1 MTSLWPYWQR
11 PFWLLLIPLLGV
23 LLWKLWRRE
32 KRSGR
37 WQVLL
42 PATFQAAL
50 LTAGSG
56 RNSRMPWLALGLA
69 WLLTLLALLGPTWQR
84 IEQQNPKPAD
94 PLVVVLEL
102 TPEML
107 ASDAS
112 PNRLAQA
119 KRKLLDLLQTRQ
131 DAQTAI
137 VVYAGS
143 AHTVVPLSDDM
154 STSRNL
160 LDALN
165 PSIMP
170 EPGKRA
176 DLAVTKALQL
186 LEQGAQGNGRL
197 LLLTSALSEIERQ
210 GITQA
215 LGRRGQRLHILGV
228 GSTQGAPIIQEDG
241 SFLKDA
247 QGAILLPRLDSFG
260 LKRLANELGGH
271 YQGLTLDDHDLRNL
285 GLLAAPQQVRRD
297 GELTRLQAWADQSHW
312 LLLPLLLL
320 AACAARRG
328 WLLCL
333 PLLLLGLPQ
342 NSYAFS
348 FEDLWLRAD
357 QQGQRLLDAQQPA
370 AAAQRFNDPR
380 WQGQALY
387 QAGDY
392 AAAAERFANAE
403 TASDHYNRGNAL
415 ARSNE
420 LEAAVDA
427 YAQALEL
434 EPDLA
439 QAQKNKTLVED
450 LLQQKQQEQEQ
461 EQEQPDD
468 PQKPS
473 DTQNQPSAQPQT
485 GKPEQ
490 NARPQAEQAPSSPS
504 KPEDESPQPAQPGS
518 DEDANTPP
526 EQPEQP
532 KEDDSDSR
540 EEQIANAEPALDGER
555 RQALEQWLRQIPD
568 DPGELLRRKFRLEQ
582 QQHQEQLQ

>member
-1 MTSLWPYWQR
+1 MSELTSLWPHWQR
-11 PFWLLLIPLLGV
+11 PFWLLLIPLLGF
-23 LLWKLWRRE
+23 LLWQLWHRE

-37 WQVLL
+37 WQALL
-42 PATFQAAL
+42 PAAFQSAL
-50 LTAGSG
+50 LTATGG
-56 RNSRMPWLALGLA
+56 RNSRLPWLALGLA
-69 WLLTLLALLGPTWQR
+69 WLLALLALLGPSWQR

-94 PLVVVLEL
+94 PLVVLLEL

-119 KRKLLDLLQTRQ
+119 KRKLLDLLEARQ

-143 AHTVVPLSDDM
+143 AHTLVPLSDDLA
-154 STSRNL
+154 TSRNL
-160 LDALN
+160 LDALS
-165 PSIMP
+165 PEIMP

-176 DLAVTKALQL
+176 DLAVIKALQL
-186 LEQGAQGNGRL
+186 LERGAQGNGRL
-197 LLLTSALSEIERQ
+197 LLLTSSLDETQRQ
-210 GITQA
+210 AITQA
-215 LGRRGQRLHILGV
+215 LGRRGERLRILGI

-247 QGAILLPRLDSFG
+247 QGTILLPRLDSNG
-260 LKRLANELGGH
+260 LKRFANELGGQ
-271 YQGLTLDDHDLRNL
+271 YQGVTLDERDLRNL
-285 GLLAAPQQVRRD
+285 GLLDAPQQLRRD
-297 GELTRLQAWADQSHW
+297 GELTQLQAWADQSHW

-333 PLLLLGLPQ
+333 PLLLLSLPQ

-348 FEDLWLRAD
+348 FDDLWLRAD
-357 QQGQRLLDAQQPA
+357 QQGQRLLEAQQPA
-370 AAAQRFNDPR
+370 EAAQRFHDPR

-392 AAAAERFANAE
+392 AAAAERFANGE

-420 LEAAVDA
+420 LEAALDA
-427 YAQALEL
+427 YTQALEL
-434 EPDLA
+434 QPDLA
-439 QAQKNKTLVED
+439 QAQKNKALVEE
-450 LLQQKQQEQEQ
+450 LLRQNQQQQNQSDNQQEPNEQ
-461 EQEQPDD
+461 QSQPSSQPQSGQSDPDAQQQAEQSQAEPSEPEDQGE
-468 PQKPS
+468 KPA
-473 DTQNQPSAQPQT
+473 QPSAD
-485 GKPEQ
+485 K
-490 NARPQAEQAPSSPS
+490 
-504 KPEDESPQPAQPGS
+504 
-518 DEDANTPP
+518 DADTPP
-526 EQPEQP
+526 KQPE
-532 KEDDSDSR
+532 EDDSDSG
-540 EEQIANAEPALDGER
+540 EEQIASAEPVLDGER

-582 QQHQEQLQ
+582 QQRQEQLQ